1 MAFSKLSSLDFA
13 QSPEGSGEHQ
23 MNTTIAIIGAG
34 NVGRALASS
43 ATRAGYD
50 VIISSSD
57 PEDAQAVASATGARV
72 GASNREAAAA
82 AGIVVLAVP
91 YPALE
96 GVASELAETL
106 RGKVVVDVTNRPI
119 QTGPAI
125 AEALQARLPEARVV
139 KAFNTAFASR
149 QADPVVD
156 GVHADAFVAGDDA
169 KAKAAVLALA
179 EAIGFRPI
187 DAGGLEVA
195 GTLEGMAWL
204 NISLNM
210 NNGWVWQDAWKL
222 VGPTA

>member
-1 MAFSKLSSLDFA
+1 MS
-13 QSPEGSGEHQ
+13 
-23 MNTTIAIIGAG
+23 TTIAIIGAG
-34 NVGRALASS
+34 NVGRALATS
-43 ATRAGYD
+43 ATRAGYH
-50 VIISSSD
+50 VIVSSSD
-57 PEDAQAVASATGARV
+57 PEDAQAVAAATGATV
-72 GASNREAAAA
+72 ATSNREAAAA

-96 GVASELAETL
+96 SLTSELADALT
-106 RGKVVVDVTNRPI
+106 GKVVVDVTNRPI

-125 AEALQARLPEARVV
+125 AEALQARLPEAHVV

-149 QADPVVD
+149 QADPLVD
-156 GVHADAFVAGDDA
+156 GVQADAFVAGDDA
-169 KAKAAVLALA
+169 AAKAAVLALA

-210 NNGWVWQDAWKL
+210 HNGWVWQDAWKL
-222 VGPTA
+222 VGPTATS